1 MGFTEDDL
9 KKMGLVLLPDG
20 TYGKPRKEHPSKA
33 VKKTLSSS
41 VTPEQLSF
49 ISEIPIASTDKGLID
64 NTITMRKITLTL
76 FGVPMPK
83 QSVRSHANGS
93 FSMSKT
99 GKKIYNV
106 LHYQPKE
113 MKDNTSKG
121 QVEIR
126 KQLPKDF
133 VPFANEV
140 RITKLQFVFPPLKAF
155 QKIKGRME
163 DIHNGKFFKKT
174 TKPDLDN
181 TCKFFLDLMKGV
193 VFTDDNLIVS
203 INMEKMYGSGGMTI
217 IELEGW

>member
-20 TYGKPRKEHPSKA
+20 TYGKPRKEHPSKQPKA
-33 VKKTLSSS
+33 VVNPTPGEKLYVKGSLSSS

-49 ISEIPIASTDKGLID
+49 ITEIPVASTDKVLID
-64 NTITMRKITLTL
+64 SPIAMRKITLTL
-76 FGVPMPK
+76 FGIPMPK

-126 KQLPKDF
+126 KRYNIPCGSHYT
-133 VPFANEV
+133 AN
-140 RITKLQFVFPPLKAF
+140 
-155 QKIKGRME
+155 
-163 DIHNGKFFKKT
+163 
-174 TKPDLDN
+174 
-181 TCKFFLDLMKGV
+181 
-193 VFTDDNLIVS
+193 
-203 INMEKMYGSGGMTI
+203 
-217 IELEGW
+217 